1 VEVENLIDDYW
12 LYKSDIKKILN
23 EVNKIY
29 NKIIDIDRKESDE
42 NQK

>member
-1 VEVENLIDDYW
+1 MEVENLIDDYW